1 MAKWN
6 ENIKY
11 NNIKIKMK
19 LKFRALLPRQFWKQ
33 RDIVN
38 CMMPLMVKRNTMDV
52 CCSRASETV
61 EKKDETS

>member
-33 RDIVN
+33 RDIDK
-38 CMMPLMVKRNTMDV
+38 LHD
-52 CCSRASETV
+52 ASDGQ
-61 EKKDETS
+61 EKYNGCLL